1 MARTLHNIAT
11 AETGGLGLLTASSGT
26 PTAST
31 AQKRTGEYSYLLAAA
46 DWIEVIEVISGG
58 VDNRAGFFSA
68 LRVSALPA
76 STITIFE
83 ARNSDSEI
91 FASIQLNS
99 SGDLI
104 FLDRVGGTVGTAST
118 AVSAAT
124 WFTIEWLIATSA
136 TPSVSNSRALVD
148 GTEIFSLT
156 NQDHQATPPNSS
168 LRRFLNPS
176 GSGITI
182 NVDDI
187 LTYAATVT
195 ATDELGNAEIF
206 GYQSG
211 LAAKTSDIEDDLSA
225 SGGNWSDT
233 GDRPWADE
241 TDANSA
247 RFEDT
252 GNLQGA
258 VFFNDTNAGGD
269 SPGPASGADD
279 VSGTIIGAM
288 YFWRAD
294 RGSGGGRTHTLYYG
308 SDNNTAATLAGS
320 TSIASIAGPT
330 STTPANF
337 SVLSTNATL
346 IPSATDDF
354 AMGAG
359 KSATGGQDTFIK
371 EMQAFLLHQPAAS
384 PFLQDSFHFR
394 DDDGNETTAAFK
406 GSLNSDQSLLVD
418 TNFRLRLQVSE
429 NDAGAVSF
437 SGQLQYNLN
446 SGGWNDVNAA
456 SSVVRSTASPNVA
469 DGATTT
475 EQLAGAGTFT
485 AGTFDE
491 VDGLVPSKSLDNNET
506 EHEYCFQIRAADV
519 SNSDTIDFRLVDGV
533 AGTVFGTYTQTPTA
547 TVIKDG
553 ARLLLMHP
561 PRFDGEL

>member
-1 MARTLHNIAT
+1 MALAIKRLGT
-11 AETGGLGLLTASSGT
+11 AESGGLELLTASSGT

-46 DWIEVIEVISGG
+46 DWIEV
-58 VDNRAGFFSA
+58 DNLVGNNTRLGFFGA
-68 LRVSALPA
+68 MWVSALPS
-76 STITIFE
+76 STIVIFE
-83 ARNSDSEI
+83 AHDSSGSAIGTVE
-91 FASIQLNS
+91 LNS

-104 FLDRVGGTVGTAST
+104 FKDFVGTTLGTASSAVT
-118 AVSAAT
+118 AT
-124 WFTIEWLIATSA
+124 TFFTIEWLLENTNLGAE
-136 TPSVSNSRALVD
+136 SRALVD
-148 GTEIFSLT
+148 SAQVFSVT
-156 NQDHQATPPNSS
+156 NADHRDSASFHKAV
-168 LRRFLNPS
+168 RFNNPS

-182 NVDDI
+182 HVDDVVVSSWTT
-187 LTYAATVT
+187 L
-195 ATDELGNAEIF
+195 ATDELGNGEIF

-211 LAAKTSDIEDDLSA
+211 LAAKTSDIEDDLA
-225 SGGNWSDT
+225 SGGGNWSDT

-241 TDANSA
+241 SDANSA
-247 RFEDT
+247 RFENT

-269 SPGPASGADD
+269 SPGPASGSDD
-279 VSGTIIGAM
+279 VSGDILAAM
-288 YFWRAD
+288 WGWRAD
-294 RGSGGGRTHTLYYG
+294 RGGGAGRTHTLYFG
-308 SDNNTAATLAGS
+308 SDANTDTTLAGS
-320 TSIASIAGPT
+320 TSISSIAGPT
-330 STTPANF
+330 GTTPVNF
-337 SVLSTNATL
+337 FAISESATFV
-346 IPSATDDF
+346 PSATDDF

-359 KSATGGQDTFIK
+359 KSATAGQDTYIK
-371 EMQAFLLHQPAAS
+371 EMQAFLLHRPVVATV
-384 PFLQDSFHFR
+384 PFVQDSFHFR
-394 DDDGNETTAAFK
+394 DDDGNETTATFK
-406 GSLNSDQSLLVD
+406 GSLNSNQTLLVD

-446 SGGWNDVNAA
+446 SAGWNDVNAS

-491 VDGLVPSKSLDNNET
+491 VDGLVPSKELDGNET

-519 SNSDTIDFRLVDGV
+519 SNNDTIDFRLVDGV
-533 AGTVFGTYTQTPTA
+533 AGTIFETYTQTPTA
-547 TVIKDG
+547 TVSEVG